1 MRKYN
6 PYSKPIRLFQ
16 NERLE
21 RLTVITPFGFLLA
34 WAPILPM
41 IVWIAWDTAGAVDVL
56 LLVGAGLL
64 FWGLFEYAM
73 HRFAFHWKP
82 KSSLMKQF
90 VFIMHGNH
98 HDHPNDPQRN
108 LMPPIA
114 SMPIAAALWLAMF
127 ALLGDRAHWF
137 FLGFILGYLAYDIL
151 HYACHQWPMKG
162 RVGMMFKRHHM
173 RHHHSP
179 KPGNYAVSTLFFDRL
194 FGTHLTSL
202 KQG

>member
-21 RLTVITPFGFLLA
+21 RLTVITPLGFALA
-34 WAPILPM
+34 WAPILPF
-41 IVWIAWDTAGAVDVL
+41 IAWIAWDTASALGAAL
-56 LLVGAGLL
+56 LIGAGLL
-64 FWGLFEYAM
+64 FWGLFEYAL
-73 HRFAFHWKP
+73 HRYAFHWQP
-82 KSSLMKQF
+82 KSALMKQF

-98 HDHPNDPQRN
+98 HDDPNDPHRN

-114 SMPIAAALWLAMF
+114 SMPVAATIWLILF
-127 ALLGDRAHWF
+127 ALLGDFAHWF
-137 FLGFILGYLAYDIL
+137 FLGFILGYLAYDML

-162 RVGMMFKRHHM
+162 RLGMMFKRHHM
-173 RHHHSP
+173 RHHHSR

-194 FGTHLTSL
+194 FGTHVTSL

>member
-6 PYSKPIRLFQ
+6 LYSKPIRLFQ

-21 RLTVITPFGFLLA
+21 RLTVITPFGFVMT
-34 WAPILPM
+34 WAPVLPL
-41 IVWIAWDTAGAVDVL
+41 VAWTAWDTASAL
-56 LLVGAGLL
+56 EAALLVSAGLL

-73 HRFAFHWKP
+73 HRYAFHWEP
-82 KSSLMKQF
+82 KSALLKQF

-98 HDHPNDPQRN
+98 HDHPNDPLRN

-114 SMPIAAALWLAMF
+114 GLPITAVVWLALI
-127 ALLGDRAHWF
+127 AVLGDKAHWV
-137 FLGFILGYLAYDIL
+137 FLGFLFGYLAYDML

-162 RVGMMFKRHHM
+162 RLGMMFKRHHM
-173 RHHHSP
+173 RHHHSR

-194 FGTHLTSL
+194 FGTRLTSL